1 MSSANATVATFDT
14 TENNRNN
21 DAEIAKIQADATDR
35 EQVVDLV
42 ATYGQ
47 NAFLF
52 NFTTAVNRTGP
63 GGFAYFAQAET
74 WPALDLNDADIGLVS
89 TVMGP
94 CGINAMHTH
103 RTTELQI
110 NIGPGRIRSDFIETN
125 GASTVTNVKVP
136 GTATIFPEGSIH
148 MERNLDCFPTTFF
161 SAFPD
166 KDFSRID
173 MAQIVN
179 FGADILNATFAGLG
193 SESLNATGV
202 NQGSVLRG
210 VAECRAACGLP
221 ADYDFNELY
230 PTLGYF
236 TPDWF
241 NMTTLYS
248 SLTLPGADTGNAS
261 PPGSAPAAASSAV
274 SSAPAASGSA
284 LARRHF
290 RDFTVD
296 TTSAPS
302 GLSHAYLTLSEN
314 PLQPVVVGLTF
325 TSLFL
330 FVALV
335 LSLLGFGKRRNV
347 ALGDDKF

>member
-1 MSSANATVATFDT
+1 MSSNATVATFDT

-21 DAEIAKIQADATDR
+21 DANIAKILTDATDR
-35 EQVVDLV
+35 DQVNDLV
-42 ATYGQ
+42 QLYGQ

-52 NFTTAVNRTGP
+52 NITTAVNRTGP
-63 GGFAYFAQAET
+63 GGFAYFSQAET
-74 WPALDLNDADIGLVS
+74 WPALDYKNANIGLVT

-94 CGINAMHTH
+94 CGINSMHTH

-110 NIGPGRIRSDFIETN
+110 NVGPGRIRSDFIETN
-125 GASTVTNVKVP
+125 GASTVTNIKVP

-166 KDFSRID
+166 KDFGRID

-179 FGADILNATFAGLG
+179 FGSDILNATFAGLG
-193 SESLNATGV
+193 NENLAATGV
-202 NQGSVLRG
+202 DQGSVLRG

-221 ADYDFNELY
+221 DDYDFMELY
-230 PTLGYF
+230 PTIGYF

-261 PPGSAPAAASSAV
+261 PPGSAAPSPAAASPSA
-274 SSAPAASGSA
+274 AANA
-284 LARRHF
+284 TLARRHF

-296 TTSAPS
+296 TSSES
-302 GLSHAYLTLSEN
+302 GSSGITHAYVTLSEN

-330 FVALV
+330 FGALMF
-335 LSLLGFGKRRNV
+335 SLLGFGKRRNHV
-347 ALGDDKF
+347 LGDDKF